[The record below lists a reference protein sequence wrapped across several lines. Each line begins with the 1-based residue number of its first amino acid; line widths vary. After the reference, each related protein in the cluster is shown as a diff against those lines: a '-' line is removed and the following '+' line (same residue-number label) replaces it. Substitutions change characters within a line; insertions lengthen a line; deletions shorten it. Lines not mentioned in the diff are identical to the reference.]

1 MKSIVSISLFTI
13 VFHIPLLAVSDAVEF
28 DSGFSIAENIECEYA
43 LVLNCTD
50 QSSVYSNFSQGGV
63 ATLSS
68 SSCLSANPELD
79 LREFWFKVNFTSS
92 VIYFIDGNGVNLG
105 LEVYT
110 GTCKNLTLV
119 SCHSASL
126 NNTYLS
132 FYYPTD
138 SVYYVRAL
146 GYDYNGG
153 SSFQMLLHCFSP
165 EPPTCTLTID
175 HIAVAPCTDSLG
187 NIEIEIGGSAIGNES
202 LDFVGCEIQT
212 DENLYFFDGVR
223 EDSTWTLQ
231 CEIQGSE
238 IEYIYAFFGS
248 SANLCTDAIDNS
260 IELPTTM
267 CSAGET
273 GNLMGTIIWN
283 ASCAP
288 RLGKVSFY
296 QPGTAN
302 LLARYD
308 VLVGSNGHFEIDDPI
323 TGLFDILVKVDGY
336 LAKGFTDVEVSDV
349 EFNLL
354 ECGLL
359 RGGDVSND
367 NFVSLVDLS
376 IINTWFNQTMPYNSP
391 FKYIDLNC
399 DGIVNIAELSI
410 INYSYGMEGD
420 TVPLD

>member
-28 DSGFSIAENIECEYA
+28 DSGFSIAENIECEDA

-79 LREFWFKVNFTSS
+79 LREFWYKVDLSGTG
-92 VIYFIDGNGVNLG
+92 IYFIDGNGVNLG
-105 LEVYT
+105 IEVYS

-119 SCHSASL
+119 SCVTANQ

-132 FYYPTD
+132 FYNQTD
-138 SVYYVRAL
+138 TVYYVRAL

-153 SSFQMLLHCFSP
+153 SSFQMVLNCFISQP
-165 EPPTCTLTID
+165 SCSVTID
-175 HIAVAPCTDSLG
+175 QIEIAPCMDSDG
-187 NIEIEIGGSAIGNES
+187 MIEIEMSGSAIGNEF
-202 LDFVGCEIQT
+202 LDFVVCEMQI

-231 CEIQGSE
+231 CEIQGTE
-238 IEYIYAFFGS
+238 IEYIYVIFGS
-248 SANLCTDAIDNS
+248 SADQCTDVIYNS
-260 IELPTTM
+260 IELPQTS
-267 CSAGET
+267 CSSAVT
-273 GNLMGTIIWN
+273 GDLMGTIIWN

-308 VLVGSNGHFEIDDPI
+308 VLVGSNGHFEIANPI
-323 TGLFDILVKVDGY
+323 MGLFDILVKVDGY

-367 NFVSLVDLS
+367 NFVNLVDLS
-376 IINTWFNQTMPYNSP
+376 IINSWFNQTMPYNSP